1 MKKIV
6 WGLALLVLATNVNAQ
21 KLESKKNSWVNSN
34 LIDDNI
40 SCFAFYSISEEGLNR
55 STTHQKVDYTDYKIT
70 FTKRTFDLGRETGI
84 KEEALS
90 AKFKIGLEIQKK
102 EIDSDFKNYSI
113 LALKYGQFCKDLFD
127 KPENRLAYWN
137 KRSEKE
143 IR

>member
-1 MKKIV
+1 MKKIIL
-6 WGLALLVLATNVNAQ
+6 GLALLVLATNVNAQ
-21 KLESKKNSWVNSN
+21 KLESKKKSWINSN
-34 LIDDNI
+34 LIDDNVN
-40 SCFAFYSISEEGLNR
+40 CFVFYSISEEGLNR
-55 STTHQKVDYTDYKIT
+55 NTAHQKVDYTDYKIT
-70 FTKRTFDLGRETGI
+70 FTKRAFDLGRETGI

-90 AKFKIGLEIQKK
+90 AKFNIGLEIQKK